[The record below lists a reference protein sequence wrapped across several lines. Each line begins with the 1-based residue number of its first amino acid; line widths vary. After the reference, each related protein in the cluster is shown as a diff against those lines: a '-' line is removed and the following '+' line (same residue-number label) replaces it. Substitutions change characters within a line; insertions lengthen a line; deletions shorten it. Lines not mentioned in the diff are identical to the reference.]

1 MNAVVKALWDDA
13 RGQDLVEYVLI
24 IVFIALGVAAAL
36 LALRGSIESVFTRT
50 ANTFNGQTGS

>member
-1 MNAVVKALWDDA
+1 MRDFVHLWWADE

-36 LALRGSIESVFTRT
+36 LALRGSVEGVFNK
-50 ANTFNGQTGS
+50 AASTFNSQAGS

>member
-1 MNAVVKALWDDA
+1 MNRLARALWDDA

-36 LALRGSIESVFTRT
+36 IALRGSIVGVFNRT
-50 ANTFNGQTGS
+50 ASTFSGQAGG

>member
-1 MNAVVKALWDDA
+1 MSHLVNALWNDQS
-13 RGQDLVEYVLI
+13 GQDLVEYVLI